1 MSFLV
6 VFDRPVFDMIQV
18 VQSEIYIFRLLL
30 WDFGEK
36 CTSEYS
42 DSGRNIISRLVKDDK
57 FGKCLTRGD
66 FDLILETIKPFLYLN
81 PTALIWFMI
90 TKDQKYYL
98 EDLELTLQG
107 GKKAVVFDISDIA
120 EEAQLGSLRGN
131 LEDIVLGGRF

>member
-1 MSFLV
+1 
-6 VFDRPVFDMIQV
+6 
-18 VQSEIYIFRLLL
+18 
-30 WDFGEK
+30 
-36 CTSEYS
+36 
-42 DSGRNIISRLVKDDK
+42 
-57 FGKCLTRGD
+57 
-66 FDLILETIKPFLYLN
+66 
-81 PTALIWFMI
+81 MI